1 MSLISAMNPTAPITT
16 EAEAQA
22 AARSSAI
29 AIGIGVIYGVI
40 GVIITYATMASL
52 KAAATAAAAAQSTA
66 GGPDTAM
73 IANAAIQGA
82 LWMGIGLVIIQAILA
97 FVQWRRPNKVI
108 AIIFLALIALG
119 VVSLIFTVVMA
130 NSGALPSTSPAT
142 PIWQVLFGLVVMAV
156 EAVLHVAGLRGI
168 GKLDKIQL
176 EAANSA
182 Y

>member
-29 AIGIGVIYGVI
+29 AIVIGVIYGII
-40 GVIITYATMASL
+40 GVIITYASMGAI
-52 KAAATAAAAAQSTA
+52 KAAATASAAASSSP
-66 GGPDTAM
+66 GGPDAALV
-73 IANAAIQGA
+73 ANVAVQSA
-82 LWMGIGLVIIQAILA
+82 LWMGVAFTVIQVVLAI
-97 FVQWRRPNKVI
+97 VQWRRPNKVI

-119 VVSLIFTVVMA
+119 IVSTLASVAMLS
-130 NSGALPSTSPAT
+130 SGAMPASAAAT
-142 PIWQVLFGLVVMAV
+142 PIWQVIFGIVVMLV
-156 EAVLHVAGLRGI
+156 EAVLHFAGLRGI
-168 GKLDKIQL
+168 SKLDKIQM

>member
-29 AIGIGVIYGVI
+29 AIIIGVIYGVV
-40 GVIITYATMASL
+40 GIIVTYATMGTI
-52 KAAATAAAAAQSTA
+52 KAAAAAAAAAQGTP
-66 GGPDTAM
+66 GGPDAALV
-73 IANAAIQGA
+73 ANVAVQSA
-82 LWMGIGLVIIQAILA
+82 LWMGIGFTVIQAILA

-119 VVSLIFTVVMA
+119 IVSTLASVAMMS
-130 NSGALPSTSPAT
+130 SGALPANAAAT
-142 PIWQVLFGLVVMAV
+142 PIWQVVLGIVVMLV
-156 EAVLHVAGLRGI
+156 EAVLHFAGLRGI
-168 GKLDKIQL
+168 GKLDKIQMD
-176 EAANSA
+176 AANSA